1 MPVFPHIETSQ
12 LICCANQLTDFHM
25 RATLVFNGLNSSK
38 IKLPINAL
46 KARQT
51 ISAGILKKAR
61 TTLKSSQKQIVE

>member
-51 ISAGILKKAR
+51 IAGILKKAR